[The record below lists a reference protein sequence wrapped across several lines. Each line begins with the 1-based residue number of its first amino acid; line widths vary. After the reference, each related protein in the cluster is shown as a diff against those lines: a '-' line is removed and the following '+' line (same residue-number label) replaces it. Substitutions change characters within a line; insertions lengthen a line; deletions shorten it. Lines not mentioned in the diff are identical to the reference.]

1 MVDRLVTRLINHRR
15 HPLQELRN
23 QARKVHLPH
32 IPVRHRRMD
41 RDSSQAHLRVP
52 VLIFRKKLE
61 AARVVK
67 PMQKGY
73 MYRQQQVVVYQVQLK
88 LSL

>member
-1 MVDRLVTRLINHRR
+1 MVGRLAIRLINHRR
-15 HPLQELRN
+15 HPLQGSRN

-32 IPVRHRRMD
+32 IPVRHLHMA
-41 RDSSQAHLRVP
+41 RDSNQEHLRAL
-52 VLIFRKKLE
+52 VLTSRKRLE